1 MEKLIFENEEYYFNK
16 GVVYDSS
23 FLEVPLVVA
32 QKVLKEYYSAIDYK
46 EFVEDDYLNHVKHLK
61 TSGFYAECLNVAQQG
76 LEKFPLSKDFARV
89 VFPIITS
96 CYRALGQ
103 SQNAIDYWKQN
114 RSKYSECRSAVLLT
128 SLAAAY
134 CDVGDYESAKR
145 CADRAYTMQ
154 GGGKGYQNELSLVY
168 QRIDKERASR

>member
-46 EFVEDDYLNHVKHLK
+46 ELAEDKYLQCVHDLK
-61 TSGFYAECLNVAQQG
+61 KSGFHGKCLDVAKQG
-76 LEKFPLSKDFARV
+76 LEKFPLSMSFAKA
-89 VFPIITS
+89 VFPIISS
-96 CYRALGQ
+96 CHRFLGQ
-103 SQNAIDYWKQN
+103 SQKSIDYWKQS
-114 RSKYSECRSAVLLT
+114 RGKYSVCLSPELLT

-134 CDVGDYESAKR
+134 CDVGDLDSAER
-145 CADRAYTMQ
+145 CVKKAYSMQ
-154 GGGKGYQNELSLVY
+154 GGSMGYQNELSLVY
-168 QRIDKERASR
+168 LRLEKERKAK